1 MPTYPGISSEAFK
14 HPLDYQ
20 AETALRSVPG
30 FDLLASNFVEYFHER
45 PWQIYLLGNGIQVG
59 PRQYSTLYGI
69 FRECV
74 RDLSLAIEP
83 KLFVTQNPQANSF
96 SLGRDHPSLVVHSG
110 LLDLLNEAEIRATIA
125 REIGHIKCDHGVF
138 SQMAMWVMQ
147 ATQLLGD
154 VTFGLGN
161 LLSSGLIVAFYEWR
175 RKAELSADRAAL
187 LVMDDLDLVMRTMMK
202 VAGGVQ
208 KYAHECSL
216 EEVIRQSEEYQELD
230 RDDLNQIYKFFAYNS
245 DRGAFL
251 SHSFSVERLY
261 YLREWE
267 QSEQYRQ
274 IRQGNY
280 KNATQEGAVNVSTAD
295 SEDEIETLQ
304 RQIRDLEEKIS
315 RFKGRAASG
324 RGDRKSQ

>member
-45 PWQIYLLGNGIQVG
+45 PWQIYLLGNSIQAG

-83 KLFVTQNPQANSF
+83 QLFVTQNPQVNSF
-96 SLGRDHPSLVVHSG
+96 SLGRDHPSMVVHSG
-110 LLDLLNEAEIRATIA
+110 LLDLLNEAEIRAVIA
-125 REIGHIKCDHGVF
+125 HEIGHIKCDHSVLT
-138 SQMAMWVMQ
+138 QMAVWAMQ
-147 ATQLLGD
+147 ATQFLGD

-187 LVMDDLDLVMRTMMK
+187 LVMDDLELVMRTMMK

-216 EEVIRQSEEYQELD
+216 EEFMRQSEEYQELD
-230 RDDLNQIYKFFAYNS
+230 RDELNQIYKFLIYN
-245 DRGAFL
+245 GGQGVFF
-251 SHSFSVERLY
+251 SHPFPVERVF
-261 YLREWE
+261 YLKEWE

-280 KNATQEGAVNVSTAD
+280 KNVTKEGAVNVSASD
-295 SEDEIETLQ
+295 SESEVETLQ

-315 RFKGRAASG
+315 RVKGRSPSG
-324 RGDRKSQ
+324 KGDRKA

>member
-30 FDLLASNFVEYFHER
+30 FDLLASNFMEYFQER
-45 PWQIYLLGNGIQVG
+45 PWQISLLGNSIQAG
-59 PRQYSTLYGI
+59 PRQDSTLYGI

-74 RDLSLAIEP
+74 RDLSVAREP
-83 KLFVTQNPQANSF
+83 KLFVTQNPQVNSV

-110 LLDLLNEAEIRATIA
+110 LLDLLNEAETRAVVA
-125 REIGHIKCDHGVF
+125 HELGHIKCDHSVLT
-138 SQMAMWVMQ
+138 QMAIWAMQ
-147 ATQLLGD
+147 ATQFLGD
-154 VTFGLGN
+154 VTFGLGS

-187 LVMDDLDLVMRTMMK
+187 LVVDDLELVMRTMMK

-216 EEVIRQSEEYQELD
+216 EEFIRQSEEYQELD
-230 RDDLNQIYKFFAYNS
+230 RDELNQIYKFLIYN
-245 DRGAFL
+245 GGQGFFW
-251 SHSFSVERLY
+251 SHPFPVERLH
-261 YLREWE
+261 YLKEWE
-267 QSEQYRQ
+267 RSEQYRQ

-280 KNATQEGAVNVSTAD
+280 KNVTKEGAVNVSATD
-295 SEDEIETLQ
+295 SESEIETLQ

-315 RFKGRAASG
+315 RAKRRSPSG
-324 RGDRKSQ
+324 KGDR